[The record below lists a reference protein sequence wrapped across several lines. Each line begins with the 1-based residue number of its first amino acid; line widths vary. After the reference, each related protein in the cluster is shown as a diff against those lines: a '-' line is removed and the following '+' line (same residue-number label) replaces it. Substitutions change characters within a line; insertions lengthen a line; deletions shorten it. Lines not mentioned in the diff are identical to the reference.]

1 MTSSN
6 TSLLTDKMSGLTN
19 AENLQ
24 AIRDSLKARGATDE
38 GRFGAIDQV
47 RVLFENA
54 KDMNANLFSGAIS
67 KISQVYGMNSD
78 STLIESYQLVK
89 LQVPKINAKFFRIPV
104 QGKKAPAVVELNLT
118 TASAADYRLFWSQ
131 TQKYPCEAPN
141 ECDGAFTNGEKTMY
155 LNPTAESSFSKEFLY
170 LGFYSKEGFSAS
182 FAVGFGRNCEAS
194 LRHVL
199 LAEAGGA
206 EYKHK
211 KKAKINMDDIT
222 SQMSA
227 RDFAELEE

>member
-1 MTSSN
+1 
-6 TSLLTDKMSGLTN
+6 
-19 AENLQ
+19 
-24 AIRDSLKARGATDE
+24 
-38 GRFGAIDQV
+38 
-47 RVLFENA
+47 
-54 KDMNANLFSGAIS
+54 
-67 KISQVYGMNSD
+67 MNSD
-78 STLIESYQLVK
+78 STLIESYQPVK
-89 LQVPKINAKFFRIPV
+89 LQVPKINAKFFRIAV

-118 TASAADYRLFWSQ
+118 SGQAADYRLFWSQ

-141 ECDGAFTNGEKTMY
+141 ECDGAFANGEKTMY

-199 LAEAGGA
+199 SAEGGGA
-206 EYKHK
+206 EFKHK
-211 KKAKINMDDIT
+211 KKTKINMDEIT

-227 RDFAELEE
+227 RDFAELEEQQHVSKADQLKLWKLKTKNTVKKLMNNDIERGVYFNKCNEIKDQ